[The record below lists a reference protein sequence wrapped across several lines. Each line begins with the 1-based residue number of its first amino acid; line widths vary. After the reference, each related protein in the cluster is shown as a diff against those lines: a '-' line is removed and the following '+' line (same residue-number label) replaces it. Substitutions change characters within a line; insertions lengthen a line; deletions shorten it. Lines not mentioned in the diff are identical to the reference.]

1 MQEAQRLRAR
11 IAKTLGYKNFAAE
24 AIETKMAKT
33 PEAVFKF
40 LDDLKD
46 KVRSAYGRHRRKLSC
61 AKQFASGG
69 KTGKDTC
76 KLNSW
81 DHSFYGQVITRE
93 DFKYDPQ
100 EVREYFPVDV
110 VVAGVLE
117 VYQKVLG
124 LRFAEQ
130 KAPLSTKMWHPDL
143 RWFNVTD
150 ASKSGEDYAKTSGA
164 FVGEFVLDI
173 FPRAGKYGHA
183 MAATMQ
189 PGYVLP
195 SGARQHPISAMVA
208 NLDPKRPGKPSLLS
222 HGEVTTFFHEF
233 GHVMHNLCSKTAF
246 SSFSGT
252 AVERDFVEAPSQM
265 LEFWT
270 WSPTV
275 LRMISNKNPGGG
287 GAPET
292 FPEELLAKIKRAR
305 DSSEAAGDN
314 GQLVLAYFDMLIHTD
329 EHADVQATWAKVE
342 RDLGLSAVIKGT
354 NRAASFGHMFGG
366 YNAGYYGYLWSKV
379 YAADMFSLFQAG
391 EGPLDEALGHR
402 YRNRILAP
410 GGSRDAIDSLRDFL
424 GREPN
429 NHAFIK
435 ALGIEPNTPE
445 FAAVEAMEKE
455 STVMK
460 GCTCGKEWETAIED
474 EGVVAEVAIDASGAV
489 ENFGANLK
497 PVAAIADHLD
507 SVVAE
512 LDTALGKI
520 ARKKMARVIEDYVAL
535 AGDQLSL
542 SKGDVLEDVDVH
554 TSQKG
559 WYSGHKVGT
568 AVPGIFP
575 ARMVEIVKTEKE
587 AAVVNEA
594 EVAVVIDPKVA
605 AEVTSILGM
614 GNPLLDISATVEQ
627 SVLDEWGATLNNAIL
642 AEEKHQPLYAKL
654 CESHPVEYI
663 AGGATLNS
671 IRVAQW
677 MLANDGKKDVSHY
690 IGSIGKDEFGAK
702 LKSQLAADGVKGHF
716 LEVADKATGTCAVL
730 VKDNERSLI
739 ANLSAAEKYDK
750 AAHFDTP
757 EVQAAVEAAG
767 IYYMAGFPLTHE
779 GGLATVKAIC
789 AHANEKGKKVTMNV
803 SAPFLAEV
811 PPLRAMLK
819 ECFAMCDVIF
829 CNESEAVGFAK
840 GEEWGTEDIAEIAAK
855 LAALPGP
862 KAGTRKAVVTQGADA
877 TVIATAGGAT
887 VSIAVAGN
895 PWTLTKADLVDTNG
909 AGDAF
914 VGGFLYGM
922 ATGKTDAQCAEAGHF
937 AAGTIIQRAGCTF
950 PDKCDFKPKA

>member
-130 KAPLSTKMWHPDL
+130 KAPPSTKMWHPDL

-195 SGARQHPISAMVA
+195 SGAQQHPISAMVA

-391 EGPLDEALGHR
+391 EGLLDEALGHR

-410 GGSRDAIDSLRDFL
+410 GGSRDAIDSLKDFL

-474 EGVVAEVAIDASGAV
+474 EGVVAEVAVDASGAV
-489 ENFGANLK
+489 ETFGANLK
-497 PVAAIADHLD
+497 PVAAIANHLD

-575 ARMVEIVKTEKE
+575 ARMVEMIKTEKE
-587 AAVVNEA
+587 AAVAAAAAATTSSGEGAAEGGNGGGAEAEGPTEGANAKSAVAVGATGGRGATGGAAAKKAQATNLLSHTVESTVASAKRTADLAQKRANEA
-594 EVAVVIDPKVA
+594 LHKRATAYADKSADEEMHRVTGAASLALRSVGTAHRKGIKGAAQGHGDALTAMLAAVNVEATKAQTTAKEADELIKQTA
-605 AEVTSILGM
+605 AEI
-614 GNPLLDISATVEQ
+614 Q
-627 SVLDEWGATLNNAIL
+627 
-642 AEEKHQPLYAKL
+642 EKINRRP
-654 CESHPVEYI
+654 
-663 AGGATLNS
+663 
-671 IRVAQW
+671 
-677 MLANDGKKDVSHY
+677 
-690 IGSIGKDEFGAK
+690 
-702 LKSQLAADGVKGHF
+702 
-716 LEVADKATGTCAVL
+716 
-730 VKDNERSLI
+730 
-739 ANLSAAEKYDK
+739 
-750 AAHFDTP
+750 
-757 EVQAAVEAAG
+757 
-767 IYYMAGFPLTHE
+767 
-779 GGLATVKAIC
+779 
-789 AHANEKGKKVTMNV
+789 
-803 SAPFLAEV
+803 
-811 PPLRAMLK
+811 LK
-819 ECFAMCDVIF
+819 E
-829 CNESEAVGFAK
+829 SPQK
-840 GEEWGTEDIAEIAAK
+840 T
-855 LAALPGP
+855 LAPSML
-862 KAGTRKAVVTQGADA
+862 R
-877 TVIATAGGAT
+877 
-887 VSIAVAGN
+887 
-895 PWTLTKADLVDTNG
+895 
-909 AGDAF
+909 
-914 VGGFLYGM
+914 
-922 ATGKTDAQCAEAGHF
+922 
-937 AAGTIIQRAGCTF
+937 R
-950 PDKCDFKPKA
+950 